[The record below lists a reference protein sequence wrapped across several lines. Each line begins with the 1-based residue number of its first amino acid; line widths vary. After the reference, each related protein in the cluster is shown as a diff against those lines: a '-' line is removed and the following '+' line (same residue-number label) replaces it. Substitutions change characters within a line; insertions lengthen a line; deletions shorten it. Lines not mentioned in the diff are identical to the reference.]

1 MNSLDMTKQS
11 IHLPEPLSVH
21 ITNVRAKLEVNNVS
35 MASQTCK
42 LSTADLAPVACFFGE
57 MNVPFVDIQL
67 LAAVE
72 TFGALIANKRYPKS
86 FLMSLLVL
94 AEICVCLV

>member
-1 MNSLDMTKQS
+1 MNCLDMTKQS

-35 MASQTCK
+35 MASQTRE
-42 LSTADLAPVACFFGE
+42 LSTADLAPVACFFSE

-67 LAAVE
+67 FAAVE
-72 TFGALIANKRYPKS
+72 TLGALIANKRYPEC

-94 AEICVCLV
+94 AEIGVGLV